1 MPEDLPDKEGVP
13 FRLVVNGPGQGQALF
28 LELMAR
34 RLLHEGSHP
43 GGVEP
48 GERDAL
54 HAPLTTQV
62 GEHLDQRMVVAE
74 FGVPVSAQDE
84 DPLGLGRAYDVAQ
97 QQQGGLRR
105 PVEVVEDEQD
115 GRLGRDGGEPGGH
128 GVEQAVT

>member
-1 MPEDLPDKEGVP
+1 M
-13 FRLVVNGPGQGQALF
+13 NGPGQGQALF

-105 PVEVVEDEQD
+105 PLEIVEHQQEGLVCR
-115 GRLGRDGGEPGGH
+115 GRPQPGGH
-128 GVEQAVT
+128 GVEETVALGFRV